1 MPLDTT
7 PIHPKSRDYPS
18 SLRNKKAHE
27 LFPRIW
33 ALGDLKILGKPLL
46 GLFCSIKCPGDLIL

>member
-1 MPLDTT
+1 MPFDITV
-7 PIHPKSRDYPS
+7 IGPKNRDYPS

-33 ALGDLKILGKPLL
+33 ALGDLKILGLEFRVGPRQQLEML
-46 GLFCSIKCPGDLIL
+46 